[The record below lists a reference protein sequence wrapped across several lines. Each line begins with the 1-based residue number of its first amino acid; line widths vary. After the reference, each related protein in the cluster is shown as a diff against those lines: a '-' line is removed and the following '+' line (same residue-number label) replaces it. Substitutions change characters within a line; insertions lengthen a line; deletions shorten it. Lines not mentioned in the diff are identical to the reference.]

1 MGAAVQEREEAV
13 KGLRAVGPE
22 LEAAR
27 ELVDP
32 LPTVQPGLPYVAN
45 GDTVKLQTNLMETR
59 MLASAPA
66 QGTVLPGPRLVLHL
80 AIASQQVEQEVE
92 VAEEEE
98 ES

>member
-1 MGAAVQEREEAV
+1 M
-13 KGLRAVGPE
+13 
-22 LEAAR
+22 
-27 ELVDP
+27 DP
-32 LPTVQPGLPYVAN
+32 LPTVQLGLPYVAN
-45 GDTVKLQTNLMETR
+45 GDTVKLQTNLMEIR

-66 QGTVLPGPRLVLHL
+66 QGTVLPGRRLVHHL